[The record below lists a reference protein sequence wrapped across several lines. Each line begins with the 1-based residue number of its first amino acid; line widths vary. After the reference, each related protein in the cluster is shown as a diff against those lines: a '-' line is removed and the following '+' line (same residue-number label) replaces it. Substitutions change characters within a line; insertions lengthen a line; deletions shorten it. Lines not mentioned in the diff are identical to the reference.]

1 MRIITRSR
9 LPEVQEQNI
18 QTYNCLILEKYLI
31 SRVSFF
37 FRSDTLICLSKHPF
51 IEIYTL
57 LWQNEHLGPK
67 QIPNSYII

>member
-31 SRVSFF
+31 SRVAFF
-37 FRSDTLICLSKHPF
+37 FKSETLICLSKHQF
-51 IEIYTL
+51 
-57 LWQNEHLGPK
+57 QSPK
-67 QIPNSYII
+67 FLYLCKMRLFLAFFSYL